1 MDAHTKAFWEMMDK
15 LFATQNVVID
25 RAKDTPHPKYP
36 EYIYPL
42 DYGYLSGTVSSD
54 GAGIDVWVGTSTD
67 RRTVAVIT
75 SVDFVKR
82 DSEIKILYA
91 CTPDEIEKVYQD
103 HNRTEGMKGILS
115 VREV

>member
-1 MDAHTKAFWEMMDK
+1 MDVYTKEFWKMLDE
-15 LFATQNVVID
+15 LFITQDVVID

-36 EYIYPL
+36 DYIYPL

-54 GAGIDVWVGTSTD
+54 GAGIDVWVGTSEE
-67 RRTVAVIT
+67 RRPVAVIT
-75 SVDFVKR
+75 SVDFVKK

-91 CTPDEIEKVYQD
+91 CTTDEIEKVYHD

-115 VREV
+115 IREV